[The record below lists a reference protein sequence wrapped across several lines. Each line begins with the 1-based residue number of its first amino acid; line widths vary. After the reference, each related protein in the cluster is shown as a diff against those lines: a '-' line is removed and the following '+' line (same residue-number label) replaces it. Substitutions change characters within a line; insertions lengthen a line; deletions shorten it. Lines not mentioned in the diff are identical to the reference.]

1 VDDGLTGRTCAEIRR
16 YLHEWSDRLDARYLA
31 ISLPPTFRYPDVESP
46 LTNLMSRVVWPVAQE
61 RGIPSAMMIGVKK
74 LVNPDLRLAG
84 DSVGKAS
91 IETLEALARDFPG
104 VRFAVTFLSR
114 ENQHEFCIAARKF
127 RNVLPFGCWWF
138 LNNPTF
144 IREMT
149 AMRLETLGFSFI
161 PQHSDARVLE
171 QVIYKWK
178 HSRALIAEVLAA
190 KYADLA
196 AAGWTPTAAEVRRDV
211 ARLFDGRLLEA
222 PPGAS

>member
-1 VDDGLTGRTCAEIRR
+1 
-16 YLHEWSDRLDARYLA
+16 
-31 ISLPPTFRYPDVESP
+31 
-46 LTNLMSRVVWPVAQE
+46 
-61 RGIPSAMMIGVKK
+61 VKK

-161 PQHSDARVLE
+161 PQHSDARILE

-222 PPGAS
+222 PPGAA